1 MIIVENPTIDFIY
14 NRKDGISAFMRIK
27 NGEDYLKTSILSI
40 IDQVDEIICVFN
52 HSSDNTEKIL
62 LDLEKKYP
70 IKIKVYKYIPIVF
83 PPNSK
88 EYLELSD
95 KSVHSLVY
103 YYNFALSKTT
113 YSYCFKF
120 DDDEIFFPNSLLKLR
135 LEINNY
141 NDYAIGIRGIN
152 LVDIKKNL
160 YLNTNNL
167 FTNGEDT
174 LLFKFNQKCIFIK
187 TNNYEKFSHP
197 FKILKIETIFY
208 HTKNCKKDRGINNYL
223 LSINTN
229 SRYNK
234 ITYDWFTKLNLISL
248 EDFLKKNNNFINPFE
263 LNFHF
268 INDSN
273 KIYNHY
279 TISKL
284 ESELNKKLII

>member
-1 MIIVENPTIDFIY
+1 MIIVENPTINFIY
-14 NRKDGISAFMRIK
+14 KDRKDGISAFMRIK

-62 LDLEKKYP
+62 LDLEEKYP
-70 IKIKVYKYIPIVF
+70 IKIKVYKYIPVVY

-120 DDDEIFFPNSLLKLR
+120 DDDEIFFLNSLLKLKMN
-135 LEINNY
+135 IYNN
-141 NDYAIGIRGIN
+141 YAIGLRGIN
-152 LVDIKKNL
+152 LVDIKKKL

-167 FTNGEDT
+167 FTNGKDT
-174 LLFKFNQKCIFIK
+174 LLFKFNEKCIFIK
-187 TNNYEKFSHP
+187 GDNYEKFSHP

-234 ITYDWFTKLNLISL
+234 ITIDWFTNLKLISL
-248 EDFLKKNNNFINPFE
+248 EDFLKKHNFINPFE
-263 LNFHF
+263 LKFNF

-273 KIYNHY
+273 KIYNHD
-279 TISKL
+279 TITKL
-284 ESELNKKLII
+284 ETELNK